1 MTNPIQALRLA
12 EDYANAVD
20 VILGECPYRV
30 FLVEA
35 VDASVDLDTIGN
47 IAPTPSYQRITIA
60 DGYRS
65 YLAVAPSDG
74 YMYPQVVE
82 KRTSVLLASQAV
94 FSSKEV
100 YIGPLVLPYVLGTKS
115 GGTDPAIFSP
125 PPNSTNLQYWI
136 NITGPGIL
144 GGDGLGS
151 YYDIKEVKLDAMN
164 NINYF
169 LVITATAS
177 APANT

>member
-1 MTNPIQALRLA
+1 MTNPVMALRLA

-20 VILGECPYRV
+20 CILGECQYKV
-30 FLVEA
+30 FLATA
-35 VDASVDLDTIGN
+35 VNANIDIDTIGN
-47 IAPTPSYQRITIA
+47 APPTPTYQRITIA
-60 DGYRS
+60 DGYRA
-65 YLAVAPSDG
+65 YLAVPPSDG
-74 YMYPQVVE
+74 YLNPQVVE

-100 YIGPLVLPYVLGTKS
+100 YIGPLVLPYTLGTKS

-136 NITGPGIL
+136 NIVGPGIL

-169 LVITATAS
+169 VVITATAES
-177 APANT
+177 PAGT